1 MQHYITTLKKN
12 RVHLKTHLNY
22 FALEAPSGSS
32 RKIANFPFL
41 IKQEDVRSTNLHS
54 DIQLF
59 SFTYI
64 RSILF
69 KSVALCDIIYNHDTA
84 QYNFS
89 FRNDHTAIHL

>member
-54 DIQLF
+54 DI
-59 SFTYI
+59 
-64 RSILF
+64 
-69 KSVALCDIIYNHDTA
+69 
-84 QYNFS
+84 
-89 FRNDHTAIHL
+89 